1 MIAERLGGI
10 KSGGAIFVETFIG
23 VSPFRLPFKLSQFT
37 SKFAPLA
44 AHTATVTATGS
55 SSVVCI
61 QTKYS

>member
-1 MIAERLGGI
+1 MVIAERLGGI

-44 AHTATVTATGS
+44 AHTANCYRIIICS
-55 SSVVCI
+55 L
-61 QTKYS
+61 YSNKV